1 MKVPVNSGP
10 VPLLLPR
17 FGRGDGADGRRSGG
31 QDVVVK
37 TKTQSKNY
45 VNAFASA
52 VAALSRAGE
61 DITARVLEMLVSD
74 FDAARAE
81 LWLWDSSSG
90 SCYLTHAEGLRAT
103 HRLDYAAA
111 GAGAVGK
118 IAHNKTTI
126 ENIVLSTFGGDD
138 QEFAR
143 ATGLSH
149 ISGYPL
155 LAAGQLAGVL
165 AIYTTGEVPEDLL
178 LWWRLYSEMSAAKLN
193 NVLAT
198 QEKDR
203 HINQLSL
210 LFEATRLLNSTLD
223 LAELLELILRIART
237 EVKAERGT
245 VFLADGKRKELWSIA
260 ASGLDHQEIRIPFG
274 KGIAGQV
281 ALSGELVNTEDAYTL
296 AAFDPSFDQR
306 LNYRTK
312 SLLCLPIRH
321 HSGEIVGVLQ
331 LLNAQ
336 SGKFSSEDISFLTRL
351 SGHMAMALE
360 NAQMHRDTMEKQRL
374 ERDLALARSIQHRL
388 LPDAPPVVPGYDI
401 AVLSDFCFDVAA
413 DYYDFINLGPQSL
426 LLVSA
431 EVEGKGVSSALIMA
445 NLQAT
450 LRALVMHLHSLEVL
464 AFSLNE
470 MLYTYTR
477 AGKHLSVFLG
487 LIDTRRNVL
496 QYVNAGHVPPVLM
509 KGKSGDVKLLEEG
522 GTVIGLFPQAD
533 YTRGTVQLEKDDLL
547 VCTTDGILRIS
558 DDQKHEY
565 GPRRLTD
572 CVRRNRARSAQ
583 AIVDAVLA
591 EVSAYTTASMND
603 DDKVLIAVKVTA
615 DKEVAEEP
623 QA

>member
-1 MKVPVNSGP
+1 MGVTRVMKTKVPG
-10 VPLLLPR
+10 
-17 FGRGDGADGRRSGG
+17 
-31 QDVVVK
+31 
-37 TKTQSKNY
+37 KNY

-61 DITARVLEMLVSD
+61 DLTARVLEMLVSD

-81 LWLWDSSSG
+81 LWLWDASSG
-90 SCYLTHAEGLRAT
+90 SCYLTHSQGTAAT

-118 IAHNKTTI
+118 IAHNKTII

-138 QEFAR
+138 LEFSR
-143 ATGLSH
+143 QSGLTH

-165 AIYTTGEVPEDLL
+165 AIYTTSEAPEDLL

-198 QEKDR
+198 QEKDKR
-203 HINQLSL
+203 INQLSL
-210 LFEATRLLNSTLD
+210 LFEATRMLNSTLD
-223 LAELLELILRIART
+223 LPELLELILKIART

-245 VFLADGKRKELWSIA
+245 VFLADNKRKELWSIA

-274 KGIAGQV
+274 KGLAGKV
-281 ALSGELVNTEDAYTL
+281 AVSGELINTSDAYSL
-296 AAFDPSFDQR
+296 EAFDPSLDQR

-312 SLLCLPIRH
+312 SLLSIPIKH

-336 SGKFSSEDISFLTRL
+336 SGTFSPDDVGFLNKL

-360 NAQMHRDTMEKQRL
+360 NAQMHRDTMEKQRM
-374 ERDLALARSIQHRL
+374 ERELSLARSIQHRL
-388 LPDAPPVVPGYDI
+388 LPEAPPVVPGYDI

-431 EVEGKGVSSALIMA
+431 EVEGHGVSSALIMA

-470 MLYTYTR
+470 MLYTYTK

-487 LIDTRRNVL
+487 LVDTRKNVL
-496 QYVNAGHVPPVLM
+496 QYVNAGHIPPILVR
-509 KGKSGDVKLLEEG
+509 GQTGEIKLLEEG
-522 GTVIGLFPQAD
+522 GTVIGLFPQVD
-533 YTRGTVQLEKDDLL
+533 YTRGSVKLEKGDVL
-547 VCTTDGILRIS
+547 VCSTDGILHIS
-558 DDQKHEY
+558 DEQKHEY
-565 GPRRLTD
+565 GPKRLAD
-572 CVRRNRARSAQ
+572 CVRRNRERTSQ
-583 AIVDAVLA
+583 GIVDSVLA
-591 EVSAYTTASMND
+591 EVSAYSTASMND
-603 DDKVLIAVKVTA
+603 DDKVLIVFKVTA
-615 DKEVAEEP
+615 DKEPTTEE
-623 QA
+623 AKSTH

>member
-1 MKVPVNSGP
+1 M
-10 VPLLLPR
+10 
-17 FGRGDGADGRRSGG
+17 DGIA
-31 QDVVVK
+31 VVK
-37 TKTQSKNY
+37 TRTQSRNY

-52 VAALSRAGE
+52 VTALSRAGE
-61 DITARVLEMLVSD
+61 DITARVLETLVND

-81 LWLWDSSSG
+81 LWLWDGSSG
-90 SCYLTHAEGLRAT
+90 SCYLTHAEGLKAA

-118 IAHNKTTI
+118 IAHNKSTI

-138 QEFAR
+138 QEFSR
-143 ATGLSH
+143 ATGLTH

-155 LAAGQLAGVL
+155 LASGQLAGVL
-165 AIYTTGEVPEDLL
+165 AIYTTSEAPEDLL

-198 QEKDR
+198 QEKDKR
-203 HINQLSL
+203 INQLSL
-210 LFEATRLLNSTLD
+210 LFEATRMLNSTLD
-223 LAELLELILRIART
+223 LAELLELILKIART

-245 VFLADGKRKELWSIA
+245 VFLVDQKREEIWSIA
-260 ASGLDHQEIRIPFG
+260 ASGLDHQEIRVPFG
-274 KGIAGQV
+274 KGVAGRV
-281 ALSGELVNTEDAYTL
+281 AISGDTVNTEDAYTL
-296 AAFDPSFDQR
+296 DFFDPSFDQR

-312 SLLCLPIRH
+312 SLLSLPIRH

-336 SGKFSSEDISFLTRL
+336 TGTFTADDIGFLNKL

-360 NAQMHRDTMEKQRL
+360 NAQMHRDTLEKQRM
-374 ERDLALARSIQHRL
+374 ERELSLARSIQHRL
-388 LPDAPPVVPGYDI
+388 LPEAPPVVPGYDI

-464 AFSLNE
+464 ALSLNE

-477 AGKHLSVFLG
+477 AGKHLSIFLG
-487 LIDTRRNVL
+487 LIDTRRHVL
-496 QYVNAGHVPPVLM
+496 QYVNAGHVPPILV
-509 KGKSGDVKLLEEG
+509 KGGSGEVKLLEEG

-533 YTRGTVQLEKDDLL
+533 YSRGTVKLEKGDLL
-547 VCTTDGILRIS
+547 VCTTDGIIHIA
-558 DDQKHEY
+558 DEQKNEY
-565 GPRRLTD
+565 GALRLTD
-572 CVRRNRARSAQ
+572 CVRRNRQRSAQ
-583 AIVDAVLA
+583 GVVEAVLA
-591 EVSAYTTASMND
+591 EVSAYSTASMND
-603 DDKVLIAVKVTA
+603 DDKVLIAMKVTA
-615 DKEVAEEP
+615 EKESSSEIPNPAT
-623 QA
+623 

>member
-1 MKVPVNSGP
+1 LKVPVNSGP

-615 DKEVAEEP
+615 DKEAAEEP
-623 QA
+623 RA

>member
-1 MKVPVNSGP
+1 VI
-10 VPLLLPR
+10 
-17 FGRGDGADGRRSGG
+17 
-31 QDVVVK
+31 K

-45 VNAFASA
+45 VNAFAGA

-61 DITARVLEMLVSD
+61 DLTARVLETLVSD

-81 LWLWDSSSG
+81 LWLWDGSSG

-111 GAGAVGK
+111 GNGAVGK
-118 IAHNKTTI
+118 IAHNKTII

-138 QEFAR
+138 QEFSR
-143 ATGLSH
+143 ETGLTH

-155 LAAGQLAGVL
+155 MAAGQLAGVL
-165 AIYTTGEVPEDLL
+165 TIYTTSEVPEDLL

-198 QEKDR
+198 QEKDKR
-203 HINQLSL
+203 INQLSL
-210 LFEATRLLNSTLD
+210 LFEATRMLNSTLD
-223 LAELLELILRIART
+223 LPELLELILKIART

-245 VFLADGKRKELWSIA
+245 VFLADSKRRELWSIA

-281 ALSGELVNTEDAYTL
+281 AVSGDVVNTEDAYTL
-296 AAFDPSFDQR
+296 DAFDPSFDQR

-312 SLLCLPIRH
+312 SLLSLPIKH

-336 SGKFSSEDISFLTRL
+336 GGMFSADDVGFLNKL

-360 NAQMHRDTMEKQRL
+360 NAQMHRDTMEKQRM
-374 ERDLALARSIQHRL
+374 ERELSLARSIQHRL
-388 LPDAPPVVPGYDI
+388 LPESPPVVPGYDI

-477 AGKHLSVFLG
+477 AGKHLSIFLG
-487 LIDTRRNVL
+487 LVDTRRNVL
-496 QYVNAGHVPPVLM
+496 QYVNAGHVPPILVR
-509 KGKSGDVKLLEEG
+509 GKTGEVKLLEEG
-522 GTVIGLFPQAD
+522 GTVIGLFPQVD
-533 YTRGTVQLEKDDLL
+533 YTRGSVKLEKDDVL
-547 VCTTDGILRIS
+547 VCSTDGILRIS
-558 DDQKHEY
+558 DEQKHEY

-572 CVRRNRARSAQ
+572 FVRRHRERSAQ
-583 AIVDAVLA
+583 GIVDAVLA
-591 EVSAYTTASMND
+591 EVSAYSTASMND
-603 DDKVLIAVKVTA
+603 DDKVLIVLKVTA
-615 DKEVAEEP
+615 DKESAAEETKK
-623 QA
+623 

>member
-1 MKVPVNSGP
+1 M
-10 VPLLLPR
+10 
-17 FGRGDGADGRRSGG
+17 GG
-31 QDVVVK
+31 TVVAK
-37 TKTQSKNY
+37 SKTQSKNY

-81 LWLWDSSSG
+81 LWLWDNSSG
-90 SCYLTHAEGLRAT
+90 SCYITHAEGLKAT

-111 GAGAVGK
+111 GSGAVGK

-198 QEKDR
+198 QEKDKR
-203 HINQLSL
+203 INQLSL

-223 LAELLELILRIART
+223 LAELLELILKIART

-245 VFLADGKRKELWSIA
+245 VFLVDQYRKELWSIA
-260 ASGLDHQEIRIPFG
+260 ASGLDHQEVRIPFG

-281 ALSGELVNTEDAYTL
+281 AVSGELVNTDDAYAL
-296 AAFDPSFDQR
+296 PSFDRTFDQR

-312 SLLCLPIRH
+312 SLLILPIRH

-336 SGKFSSEDISFLTRL
+336 SGNERSLPGREPGIFDRRQAPQLL
-351 SGHMAMALE
+351 VAP
-360 NAQMHRDTMEKQRL
+360 HRRG
-374 ERDLALARSIQHRL
+374 RDRRHVRGSRHLVREVPADDPVHGAADLVEQGGAGRDRPVLAATHRRHLLQH
-388 LPDAPPVVPGYDI
+388 VPGD
-401 AVLSDFCFDVAA
+401 
-413 DYYDFINLGPQSL
+413 
-426 LLVSA
+426 
-431 EVEGKGVSSALIMA
+431 
-445 NLQAT
+445 
-450 LRALVMHLHSLEVL
+450 
-464 AFSLNE
+464 
-470 MLYTYTR
+470 
-477 AGKHLSVFLG
+477 
-487 LIDTRRNVL
+487 
-496 QYVNAGHVPPVLM
+496 AGHDHLPVARQL
-509 KGKSGDVKLLEEG
+509 G
-522 GTVIGLFPQAD
+522 AD
-533 YTRGTVQLEKDDLL
+533 QGRRD
-547 VCTTDGILRIS
+547 
-558 DDQKHEY
+558 
-565 GPRRLTD
+565 PRRCQQD
-572 CVRRNRARSAQ
+572 RRARSGQQRAYRRPVDREDHRLEHHGEHGPVGDLPGVRRHAHLHRPERRQ
-583 AIVDAVLA
+583 AARLDQGARGGPPLHRALLHRVQDGERGLLPLGGHRGHFRRRGLSSGIDLDRHPVQVVPADHDLEADASGRGSNLH
-591 EVSAYTTASMND
+591 
-603 DDKVLIAVKVTA
+603 IAA
-615 DKEVAEEP
+615 R
-623 QA
+623 QAGRIR

>member
-1 MKVPVNSGP
+1 M
-10 VPLLLPR
+10 
-17 FGRGDGADGRRSGG
+17 GG
-31 QDVVVK
+31 TVVAK
-37 TKTQSKNY
+37 SKTQSKNY

-81 LWLWDSSSG
+81 LWLWDNSSG
-90 SCYLTHAEGLRAT
+90 SCYLTHAEGLRAA

-111 GAGAVGK
+111 GSGAVGK
-118 IAHNKTTI
+118 IARNKTTI

-198 QEKDR
+198 QEKDK

-223 LAELLELILRIART
+223 LAELLELILKIART

-245 VFLADGKRKELWSIA
+245 VFLVDKYREELWSIA

-281 ALSGELVNTEDAYTL
+281 AVSGELVNTEDAYAL
-296 AAFDPSFDQR
+296 PSFDRTLDQR
-306 LNYRTK
+306 LNFRTK
-312 SLLCLPIRH
+312 SLLILPIRH

-336 SGKFSSEDISFLTRL
+336 SGKFSPEDIGFLTKL

-360 NAQMHRDTMEKQRL
+360 NAQLHRDTLEKQRM
-374 ERDLALARSIQHRL
+374 ERELSLARSIQQRL

-470 MLYTYTR
+470 MLYSYTR

-487 LIDTRRNVL
+487 LVDTRRNIL
-496 QYVNAGHVPPVLM
+496 QYVNAGHVPPILV
-509 KGKSGDVKLLEEG
+509 KGNTGEVKLLEEG

-533 YTRGTVQLEKDDLL
+533 YSRGTIKLEKDDLL
-547 VCTTDGILRIS
+547 VCTTDGIIHIS
-558 DDQKHEY
+558 DEQKHEY
-565 GPRRLTD
+565 GARRLTD
-572 CVRRNRARSAQ
+572 FVRRNRERTAQ
-583 AIVDAVLA
+583 GMVDAVLA
-591 EVSAYTTASMND
+591 ELSAYSTASMND
-603 DDKVLIAVKVTA
+603 DDKVLIALKVTA
-615 DKEVAEEP
+615 DKESSPEIPNPA
-623 QA
+623 

>member
-1 MKVPVNSGP
+1 M
-10 VPLLLPR
+10 
-17 FGRGDGADGRRSGG
+17 GG
-31 QDVVVK
+31 TAVAK
-37 TKTQSKNY
+37 SKTQSKNY

-81 LWLWDSSSG
+81 LWLWDGSSG
-90 SCYLTHAEGLRAT
+90 SCYLTHAEGLKAA

-118 IAHNKTTI
+118 IAYNKTTI

-198 QEKDR
+198 QEKDKR
-203 HINQLSL
+203 INQLSL

-223 LAELLELILRIART
+223 LAELLELILKIART

-245 VFLADGKRKELWSIA
+245 VFLVDKYREELWSIA

-274 KGIAGQV
+274 KGIAGKV
-281 ALSGELVNTEDAYTL
+281 AVSGELVNTEDAYAL
-296 AAFDPSFDQR
+296 PSFDRTLDQR
-306 LNYRTK
+306 LNFRTK
-312 SLLCLPIRH
+312 SLLILPIRH

-336 SGKFSSEDISFLTRL
+336 SGKFSPEDIGFLTKL

-360 NAQMHRDTMEKQRL
+360 NAQLHRDTLEKQRM
-374 ERDLALARSIQHRL
+374 ERELSLARSIQQRL

-487 LIDTRRNVL
+487 LVDTRRNVL
-496 QYVNAGHVPPVLM
+496 QYVNAGHVPPILV
-509 KGKSGDVKLLEEG
+509 KGKTGEVKLLEEG

-533 YTRGTVQLEKDDLL
+533 YTRGTIKLEKDDLL
-547 VCTTDGILRIS
+547 VCTTDGIIHIS
-558 DDQKHEY
+558 DEQKHEY
-565 GPRRLTD
+565 GARRLTD
-572 CVRRNRARSAQ
+572 FVRRNRERTAQ
-583 AIVDAVLA
+583 GMVDAVLA
-591 EVSAYTTASMND
+591 ELSAYSTASMND
-603 DDKVLIAVKVTA
+603 DDKVLIALKVTA
-615 DKEVAEEP
+615 DKESSPETPNPA
-623 QA
+623 

>member
-1 MKVPVNSGP
+1 MHQPEILEIDGTG
-10 VPLLLPR
+10 
-17 FGRGDGADGRRSGG
+17 GRD
-31 QDVVVK
+31 QVVK

-61 DITARVLEMLVSD
+61 DLTVRVLEMLISD
-74 FDAARAE
+74 FDAHRAE

-90 SCYLTHAEGLRAT
+90 SCYLTHAVGQAGS

-111 GAGAVGK
+111 GAGVIGK
-118 IAHNKTTI
+118 IARNKTVI

-138 QEFAR
+138 LEFSR
-143 ATGLSH
+143 NTGLTH

-155 LAAGQLAGVL
+155 LAGEHLSGVL
-165 AIYTTGEVPEDLL
+165 AIYNSGEVPEDLL
-178 LWWRLYSEMSAAKLN
+178 LWWKLYSEMSAAKLN
-193 NVLAT
+193 NVLLS
-198 QEKDR
+198 QEKDKR
-203 HINQLSL
+203 INQLSL
-210 LFEATRLLNSTLD
+210 LFEATRTLNSTLD
-223 LAELLELILRIART
+223 LAELLELILKIART

-245 VFLADGKRKELWSIA
+245 VFLVDAKRKELWSIA

-274 KGIAGQV
+274 KGVAGRV
-281 ALSGELVNTEDAYTL
+281 AVNGELINTEDAYNL
-296 AAFDPSFDQR
+296 EYFDASFDQR

-312 SLLCLPIRH
+312 SLLSLPIRH

-336 SGKFSSEDISFLTRL
+336 NGRFSPEDVGFLTKL

-360 NAQMHRDTMEKQRL
+360 NAQMHRDTMEKQRM
-374 ERDLALARSIQHRL
+374 ERELSLARSIQHRL
-388 LPDAPPVVPGYDI
+388 LPESPPVVPGFDI

-426 LLVSA
+426 LVVIA

-470 MLYTYTR
+470 MLYNYTKS
-477 AGKHLSVFLG
+477 GKYLSVFLG

-496 QYVNAGHVPPVLM
+496 HYVNAGHVPPILVR
-509 KGKSGDVKLLEEG
+509 GSGGEVKMLEEG

-533 YTRGTVQLEKDDLL
+533 YARGSIKLEKDDLL
-547 VCTTDGILRIS
+547 VCCTDGILQIS
-558 DDQKHEY
+558 DEQKKEY

-572 CVRRNRARSAQ
+572 FVHRNRHKGAQ

-591 EVSAYTTASMND
+591 ELSVYSSASMND
-603 DDKVLIAVKVTA
+603 DDKVLLVMKVTA
-615 DKEVAEEP
+615 DKSPETEESVKP
-623 QA
+623 EPGGN

>member
-1 MKVPVNSGP
+1 
-10 VPLLLPR
+10 
-17 FGRGDGADGRRSGG
+17 
-31 QDVVVK
+31 
-37 TKTQSKNY
+37 
-45 VNAFASA
+45 A

-81 LWLWDSSSG
+81 LWLWDGSSG
-90 SCYLTHAEGLRAT
+90 SCYLTHAEGLKAA

-198 QEKDR
+198 QEKDKR
-203 HINQLSL
+203 INQLSL

-223 LAELLELILRIART
+223 LAELLELILKIART

-245 VFLADGKRKELWSIA
+245 VFLVDKYREELWSIA

-281 ALSGELVNTEDAYTL
+281 AVSGELVNTEDAYAL
-296 AAFDPSFDQR
+296 PSFDRTLDQR
-306 LNYRTK
+306 LNFRTK
-312 SLLCLPIRH
+312 SLLILPIRH

-336 SGKFSSEDISFLTRL
+336 SGKFSPEDIGFLTKL

-360 NAQMHRDTMEKQRL
+360 NAQLHRDTLEKQRM
-374 ERDLALARSIQHRL
+374 ERELSLARSIQQRL

-470 MLYTYTR
+470 MLYSYTR

-487 LIDTRRNVL
+487 LVDTRRNIL
-496 QYVNAGHVPPVLM
+496 QYVNAGHVPPILV
-509 KGKSGDVKLLEEG
+509 KGNTGEVKLLEEG

-533 YTRGTVQLEKDDLL
+533 YSRGTIKLEKDDLL
-547 VCTTDGILRIS
+547 VCTTDGIIHSS
-558 DDQKHEY
+558 DEQKHEY
-565 GPRRLTD
+565 GARRLTD
-572 CVRRNRARSAQ
+572 FVRRNRERTAQ
-583 AIVDAVLA
+583 GMVDAVLA
-591 EVSAYTTASMND
+591 ELSAYSTASMND
-603 DDKVLIAVKVTA
+603 DDKVLIALKVTA
-615 DKEVAEEP
+615 DKEATEEP
-623 QA
+623 RS

>member
-1 MKVPVNSGP
+1 LNGVN
-10 VPLLLPR
+10 
-17 FGRGDGADGRRSGG
+17 
-31 QDVVVK
+31 VVK
-37 TKTQSKNY
+37 AQTQSKNY

-61 DITARVLEMLVSD
+61 DLTARVLEMLVRD
-74 FDAARAE
+74 FDADRAE
-81 LWLWDSSSG
+81 LWLWDGSSG
-90 SCYLTHAEGLRAT
+90 SCYLTHAEGLSAE

-111 GAGAVGK
+111 DSGAVGK
-118 IAHNKTTI
+118 IARNKTTI

-138 QEFAR
+138 QEFSR
-143 ATGLSH
+143 ATGLTH

-165 AIYTTGEVPEDLL
+165 AIYTSREVPEDLL

-198 QEKDR
+198 QEKDKR
-203 HINQLSL
+203 INQLSL
-210 LFEATRLLNSTLD
+210 LFEATRLLNSTLN
-223 LAELLELILRIART
+223 LAELLELILKIART

-245 VFLADGKRKELWSIA
+245 VFLIDHKREELWSIA
-260 ASGLDHQEIRIPFG
+260 ASGLDHQEVRIPFG

-281 ALSGELVNTEDAYTL
+281 AVSGELVNTDDAYAL
-296 AAFDPSFDQR
+296 EAFDPSLDQR
-306 LNYRTK
+306 LNYRTR
-312 SLLCLPIRH
+312 SMLSLPIRH

-331 LLNAQ
+331 LLNSQA
-336 SGKFSSEDISFLTRL
+336 GKFSNDDVSFLTKL

-374 ERDLALARSIQHRL
+374 ERELSLARSIQHRL
-388 LPDAPPVVPGYDI
+388 LPEAPPVVPGYDI

-426 LLVSA
+426 LIVSA
-431 EVEGKGVSSALIMA
+431 EVEGKGVTSALIMA

-470 MLYTYTR
+470 MLYTYTK

-487 LIDTRRNVL
+487 LVDTRRNIL
-496 QYVNAGHVPPVLM
+496 QYVNAGHVPPILVR
-509 KGKSGDVKLLEEG
+509 GKSGEVKLLEEG
-522 GTVIGLFPQAD
+522 GTVIGLFPQVD
-533 YTRGTVQLEKDDLL
+533 YTRGTVKLEKDDLV

-558 DDQKHEY
+558 DDHHNAY
-565 GPRRLTD
+565 GIRRLTD
-572 CVRRNRARSAQ
+572 CVRRYRERSSQ
-583 AIVDAVLA
+583 AIADAVLA
-591 EVSAYTTASMND
+591 EVSAYSTASMND
-603 DDKVLIAVKVTA
+603 DDKVLIVLKVTA
-615 DKEVAEEP
+615 DKEAATE
-623 QA
+623 